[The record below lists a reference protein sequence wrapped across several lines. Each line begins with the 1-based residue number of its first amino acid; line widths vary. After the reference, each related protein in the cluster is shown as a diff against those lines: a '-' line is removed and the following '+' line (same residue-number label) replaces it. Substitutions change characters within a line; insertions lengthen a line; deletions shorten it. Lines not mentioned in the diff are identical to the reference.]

1 MFDFIKKKE
10 CSNCGKKTRKTINY
24 AGYDICSKN
33 CMVEFFKNKTPE
45 ELLDLNKK
53 DMKINKDFYR

>member
-1 MFDFIKKKE
+1 
-10 CSNCGKKTRKTINY
+10 
-24 AGYDICSKN
+24 
-33 CMVEFFKNKTPE
+33 MVEFFKNKTPE